1 MCHLVLGYGFQAP
14 CEKQPKPAV
23 EHSMITNIMA
33 CYGLLVEYDIYMY
46 IYIYI
51 HIYMYIDR
59 GYVGITDSQV
69 ERSLR
74 MAYVGVQRL
83 SMFWL
88 RFLESC

>member
-33 CYGLLVEYDIYMY
+33 CYGLLVEYDIY
-46 IYIYI
+46 
-51 HIYMYIDR
+51 IYMYR
-59 GYVGITDSQV
+59 YVGITDSQV